1 LISLSDLR
9 ARVAGGVIGPDDEG
23 YDEARSVASGAID
36 RRPAVIVCAADAT
49 DVELAIKL
57 ARETG
62 LELAIRSGGHSAAG
76 FGTSEGGIVLDL
88 SAMNAI
94 EIDAAAM
101 TAWVGSGALAGD
113 IAKATAAHGL
123 ALPLGDTASVGIG
136 GLTLGG
142 GVGYLVRKHGLTIDR
157 LLGAEL
163 VTADGRTL
171 LANAETHPDLY
182 WAIRGGGGNFGV
194 VTRFLFGLVPVP
206 SVVGGM
212 LILPATPDSLAAF
225 MACAAAAPN
234 ELSAIINVMPAP
246 PMPFVPPQHHGRPVI
261 IAMLCYAGDTQP
273 GVAAV
278 APFRAVTEPLV
289 DMVRPTTYA
298 DLYPPEGPAVRM
310 KTITRGLFRRT
321 LDRAAAQTV
330 VERLAASDAA
340 MRVAQFRVL
349 GGAMADVPADAT
361 AFAHR
366 NSSIMVTLVTT
377 YEDAG
382 DRAVRASWAAEFA
395 DALDEGDPGVYVNFL
410 DEADPERVRAA
421 YPGRTWDR
429 LLAVKRRYDPDNLFR
444 SNQNIK
450 PRAR

>member
-1 LISLSDLR
+1 
-9 ARVAGGVIGPDDEG
+9 
-23 YDEARSVASGAID
+23 
-36 RRPAVIVCAADAT
+36 
-49 DVELAIKL
+49 
-57 ARETG
+57 
-62 LELAIRSGGHSAAG
+62 
-76 FGTSEGGIVLDL
+76 
-88 SAMNAI
+88 
-94 EIDAAAM
+94 M

-113 IAKATAAHGL
+113 VVKATAAHGL
-123 ALPLGDTASVGIG
+123 GLPLGDTAAVGIG

-157 LLGAEL
+157 LLEAEL

-171 LANAETHPDLY
+171 HTNAQTHPDLY

-194 VTRFLFGLVPVP
+194 VTRFLFGLLPLP

-212 LILPATPDSLAAF
+212 LILPATPDTLAGF

-234 ELSAIINVMPAP
+234 ELSAIVNVMPAP
-246 PMPFVPPQHHGRPVI
+246 PMPFVPPEHHGRPVI

-273 GVAAV
+273 GIAAV
-278 APFRAVTEPLV
+278 APFRAVAGPLV
-289 DMVRPTTYA
+289 DMVRPMSYA

-321 LDRAAAQTV
+321 LDRDAAQTV
-330 VERLAASDAA
+330 LERLAASDAE

-366 NSSIMVTLVTT
+366 DSQIMVAIVTT
-377 YEDAG
+377 FDDAD
-382 DRAVRASWAAEFA
+382 DRAVRASWATEFA
-395 DALDEGDPGVYVNFL
+395 GALDEGAPGVYVNFL
-410 DEADPERVRAA
+410 DDEGRERVRAA

-444 SNQNIK
+444 VNHNI
-450 PRAR
+450 R